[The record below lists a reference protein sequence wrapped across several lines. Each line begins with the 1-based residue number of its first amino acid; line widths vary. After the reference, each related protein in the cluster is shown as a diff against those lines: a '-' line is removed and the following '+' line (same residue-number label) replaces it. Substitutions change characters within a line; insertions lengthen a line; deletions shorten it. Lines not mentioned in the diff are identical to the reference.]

1 MKSMGGN
8 GQPVQK
14 GVVAAEEA
22 LRYAMSL
29 PVTTT
34 ISGID
39 WLDVLR
45 QNLKVARGF
54 TPWGDKELQA
64 LRDRVAG
71 EAADGRL
78 ELYKSTTRYDGDV
91 GREQHGFPPQKELPF

>member
-1 MKSMGGN
+1 

-14 GVVAAEEA
+14 GVVTAEEA

-39 WLDVLR
+39 SLDVLR
-45 QNLKVARGF
+45 QNLKAARGF
-54 TPWGDKELQA
+54 TPWGDKEMQA
-64 LRDRVAG
+64 LRDRVAP
-71 EAADGRL
+71 EAGDGPL
-78 ELYKSTTRYDGDV
+78 ELYKSTARYEGDV
-91 GREQHGFPPQKELPF
+91 GGRQYGFPSQKELPF